1 MKLKLDVRPCGLFN
15 SVLGLGFRNRLP
27 LQVRGLVCPTPFQ
40 CNDVIQM
47 SMSPSSCG
55 PRQTDRYYIHSDVAE
70 LPASSC
76 TRPKPQKRDRTSAA
90 LNGTGNRTLHP
101 WNRPLN
107 LAQKTD
113 AAASQPGRHFWLNG
127 NRLYITVSLSLSV
140 PVAAILVPRNIGT
153 AVSPALQNHWSQ
165 VPQYEDYLRLSS
177 ETVAK

>member
-107 LAQKTD
+107 LAQGTD
-113 AAASQPGRHFWLNG
+113 AVASQPICNSWSHS
-127 NRLYITVSLSLSV
+127 NRLYTAVSLWLFG
-140 PVAAILVPRNIGT
+140 PVAAILVPGNVET
-153 AVSPALQNHWSQ
+153 AVSPSNFRSFGVWF
-165 VPQYEDYLRLSS
+165 LS
-177 ETVAK
+177 TKTNA